1 VVAVP
6 AFLMIISDRPA
17 LIFLGLLFLAVALN
31 CMIGVMAATLP
42 ALFPARI
49 RYSALASSF
58 NIAIIVAGLT
68 PTLAAWLVASTGNL
82 LMPAYYLMVAAIIGV
97 ATSLF
102 LPETANRPLR
112 GDTPNASSEA
122 EAKVLL
128 QEAYDTIEERVEDID
143 AEIFALEQKI
153 AELSAR
159 RQKLADRHPYID

>member
-1 VVAVP
+1 
-6 AFLMIISDRPA
+6 M
-17 LIFLGLLFLAVALN
+17 
-31 CMIGVMAATLP
+31 
-42 ALFPARI
+42 
-49 RYSALASSF
+49 
-58 NIAIIVAGLT
+58 
-68 PTLAAWLVASTGNL
+68 
-82 LMPAYYLMVAAIIGV
+82 
-97 ATSLF
+97 F